1 MAALNF
7 LSQVG
12 SEGNGVGLSSVVVKL
27 CIQDERYFSQILS
40 IKLVVGRTDWTGRGP
55 SPRGEGVGGRGD
67 VVVVEGVDRLD
78 SERRAARR

>member
-27 CIQDERYFSQILS
+27 CIQDERYLSHILLM
-40 IKLVVGRTDWTGRGP
+40 K
-55 SPRGEGVGGRGD
+55 
-67 VVVVEGVDRLD
+67 VVVEIFM
-78 SERRAARR
+78 

>member
-40 IKLVVGRTDWTGRGP
+40 IK
-55 SPRGEGVGGRGD
+55 
-67 VVVVEGVDRLD
+67 VVVEIFV
-78 SERRAARR
+78 